1 MSCTHNSGLSQQ
13 MQGTAALH
21 SSFEAIISDFVGPF
35 SMLQLPGRHA
45 LCVFITLCCG
55 RVDRDLCIV
64 SF

>member
-1 MSCTHNSGLSQQ
+1 

-21 SSFEAIISDFVGPF
+21 SSFEAIISDLVGPF